1 MVHACFGMKLEPDF
15 EDKIHEFKILCE
27 ELPISITPK
36 LHILFYHVPE
46 FVKAVNNSLGLYS
59 EQTSELVHH
68 DFGILW
74 NQRYKREI
82 IHPDYENSG

>member
-1 MVHACFGMKLEPDF
+1 MKLEPDF
-15 EDKIHEFKILCE
+15 EDKIQEFKILCE
-27 ELPISITPK
+27 ELPISITQK
-36 LHILFYHVPE
+36 LHILFHHVQE

-74 NQRYKREI
+74 SQQYKQEI
-82 IHPDYENSG
+82 IHPTNSC